1 MKPAPERIGGAR
13 VLSWSTIGRR
23 RDPEEAPLGPVV
35 GEVQRS
41 VVGIAICRYDGEVGV
56 FLFGC
61 DEEWNSRTDSWHSTF
76 QEAVRQ
82 AEFEHKGVDLKW
94 TARTREGTFPLELAK
109 LSPESRQFATRL
121 FAAVPQAEPCSRME
135 GRAHADLLVEI
146 PSPTGDPD
154 RRLVIWMEGGD
165 EPSVGFGE
173 WHTHDGLWGGDDAM
187 VELVKAILA
196 DQFVLA
202 HDIGGT
208 HPGSCGG
215 LDLRDPNALVE
226 ELTSRHSPGRVR
238 LWTWSGRGDREV
250 GLQDLELGSPLLESM
265 KTLPT
270 ELDRRR
276 AREITLEIRT
286 ILLRDW
292 DPIEVGEVPEGQD
305 EYDGYVGRV
314 YRLLTSRPSREEVVE
329 YLRQVEST
337 RMGLH
342 AGPERLRRIAEVA
355 EKLLAVDLRL
365 NRD

>member
-23 RDPEEAPLGPVV
+23 RDPEEAPLGPVS
-35 GEVQRS
+35 GEVQRN
-41 VVGIAICRYDGEVGV
+41 VVGVAICRYDGEDAV

-61 DEEWNSRTDSWHSTF
+61 DEEWNSRTDSWHGTF

-82 AEFEHKGVDLKW
+82 AASEYKASDLKW
-94 TARTREGTFPLELAK
+94 NARTREGTFPLELAK
-109 LSPESRQFATRL
+109 LSPASRQFATRL
-121 FAAVPQAEPCSRME
+121 FTAVPQAEPCSRME

-154 RRLVIWMEGGD
+154 RRLSIWMEGGD

-173 WHTHDGLWGGDDAM
+173 WHTHDGLWPGDDAM

-196 DQFVLA
+196 DQFVLT
-202 HDIGGT
+202 HDVGGT
-208 HPGSCGG
+208 HPGSCEG

-238 LWTWSGRGDREV
+238 LRTWSGRGDREV
-250 GLQDLELGSPLLESM
+250 GLQDLELSSPLLDGME
-265 KTLPT
+265 TLPT

-276 AREITLEIRT
+276 AREITLEIRK
-286 ILLRDW
+286 ILLKDW
-292 DPIEVGEVPEGQD
+292 DPIGVEHAPQAQD
-305 EYDGYVGRV
+305 EYDSYVGRI
-314 YRLLTSRPSREEVVE
+314 YRVLASRPSREEVVE
-329 YLRQVEST
+329 YLRQVESA

-355 EKLLAVDLRL
+355 EELLAVDIRL
-365 NRD
+365 SRH